1 MGGQARCQTQDTLLL
16 WTPSGEGRGVGILG
30 TCQTRILTS
39 SILTVLSSA
48 SGSPTFYPTQL
59 FSAAIE
65 DFLTPV

>member
-1 MGGQARCQTQDTLLL
+1 MGGRALCQTQDTLLL
-16 WTPSGEGRGVGILG
+16 WTPPWEGRGLGILG

-48 SGSPTFYPTQL
+48 SGSPTFYPIQL
-59 FSAAIE
+59 SPAME